1 MVLSAAQMAQMSRLL
16 DEALPLDEAGRHRWL
31 QQLSAE
37 HRELEPVL
45 RQALLPHDQAGCG
58 GPAAQK

>member
-16 DEALPLDEAGRHRWL
+16 DEALPLDEAGRRRWL
-31 QQLSAE
+31 QQLAPE
-37 HRELEPVL
+37 HEELGTAL
-45 RQALLPHDQAGCG
+45 RQALLPQDQAGCR